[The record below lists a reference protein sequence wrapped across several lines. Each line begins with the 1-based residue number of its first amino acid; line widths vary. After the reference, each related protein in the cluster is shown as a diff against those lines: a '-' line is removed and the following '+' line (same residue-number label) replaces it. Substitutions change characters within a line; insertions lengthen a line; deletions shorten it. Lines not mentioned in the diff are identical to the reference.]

1 MTFRSV
7 PDFLDSAACK
17 RLKPGVLSV
26 VFCEEDWLIPET
38 IAHVQAQRPAHILAI
53 GRTGALA
60 SDAGLSIVT
69 ADLANRTARVEAMN
83 QLIAG
88 LQGRWMHWLNNAEF
102 LFFPWCE
109 TRTINDLA
117 SFLKDERRRSLY
129 TYALDLYA
137 AKLPGAGQLEGAG
150 LHFDAKAYHAFPQED
165 RRLTV
170 FGGLGWRFE
179 EFFPAWMQQIGRA
192 ALFLADK
199 DVRIGRDM
207 MFEADAYRSVSAPW
221 HNSPTG
227 AIMSLRR
234 TSHLMAAPGF
244 DDVAGKLIWEGSTPF
259 GWHSAQLLDMGM
271 IEPGQWF

>member
-7 PDFLDSAACK
+7 PDFLGSAACK
-17 RLKPGVLSV
+17 RLRSGVLSV

-38 IAHVQAQRPAHILAI
+38 IARVQAQRPVHILAI

-60 SDAGLSIVT
+60 SDEGLSIIS
-69 ADLANRTARVEAMN
+69 ADLAGRAARVELIN
-83 QLIAG
+83 QLITG
-88 LQGRWMHWLNNAEF
+88 LDGRWIHWLNNAEF
-102 LFFPWCE
+102 FFFPWCE

-137 AKLPGAGQLEGAG
+137 PTLPKQGPVEEAG
-150 LHFDAKAYHAFPQED
+150 LNFDAKAYHAFPQED
-165 RRLTV
+165 RRLNV

-179 EFFPAWMQQIGRA
+179 EFFSAWMQQIGRA
-192 ALFLADK
+192 SLFLADK
-199 DVRIGRDM
+199 QVLIGRDM
-207 MFEADAYRSVSAPW
+207 VFEADAYRSVSAPW

-227 AIMSLRR
+227 AVMGLRR
-234 TSHLMAAPGF
+234 ASHLLAAPGF
-244 DDVAGKLIWEGSTPF
+244 DGVADRLLWEGSTPF
-259 GWHSAQLLDMGM
+259 AWHSAQLLDMGM